1 MLEKNEDLCYA
12 SLDMPTDKHRP
23 GPKKKRQLNTD
34 FSTYSEV
41 STGSNFNVEM
51 LLSSVPVVHCCLHSL
66 FISCCQHL
74 FLCTWMIN
82 LVGLCCTLLN
92 IVFFYYYLCVCPQVK
107 LTVLETTGIVT
118 LDWILDLNYLPSL
131 GLLII
136 LCFFVWIVVLT
147 QHQKFENKHSQT
159 STIYHFFCVCVT
171 YGQLDYSIQWWLC
184 RCKVDG
190 VKHFRNRSSCLKG
203 LLEVLLN
210 YLVTAFK

>member
-34 FSTYSEV
+34 FSAYSEV

-82 LVGLCCTLLN
+82 LVGLCCTLLI
-92 IVFFYYYLCVCPQVK
+92 IVFFLLFVC
-107 LTVLETTGIVT
+107 
-118 LDWILDLNYLPSL
+118 LPSGQAHCFGNYWNCDFGLNL
-131 GLLII
+131 GFKFSPVFRII
-136 LCFFVWIVVLT
+136 NHIVLFCLDCCADPTSEVW
-147 QHQKFENKHSQT
+147 K
-159 STIYHFFCVCVT
+159 
-171 YGQLDYSIQWWLC
+171 
-184 RCKVDG
+184 
-190 VKHFRNRSSCLKG
+190 
-203 LLEVLLN
+203 
-210 YLVTAFK
+210 